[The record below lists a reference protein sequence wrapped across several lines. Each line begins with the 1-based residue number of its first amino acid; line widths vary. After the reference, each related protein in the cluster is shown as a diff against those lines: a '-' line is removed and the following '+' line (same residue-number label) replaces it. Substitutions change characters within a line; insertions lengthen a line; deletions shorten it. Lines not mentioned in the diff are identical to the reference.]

1 MKAALVITGSGPIV
15 ILTSHSSLTDP
26 ALLRKLKAKGIDKFI
41 AYEFPVELAAARYG
55 GHFRVVRR
63 DVHETDD
70 LRVLDFNGE
79 RAFRLFRLSELGS
92 PIMYEEPSAAERL
105 SAGAYAQQPITGG
118 RADAGVRHSQIQGSR
133 GRDDLA

>member
-15 ILTSHSSLTDP
+15 ILTSYPSLTDP

-41 AYEFPVELAAARYG
+41 AYEIPVDLAAARYG
-55 GHFRVVRR
+55 GHFQVVRR

-105 SAGAYAQQPITGG
+105 PA
-118 RADAGVRHSQIQGSR
+118 
-133 GRDDLA
+133 